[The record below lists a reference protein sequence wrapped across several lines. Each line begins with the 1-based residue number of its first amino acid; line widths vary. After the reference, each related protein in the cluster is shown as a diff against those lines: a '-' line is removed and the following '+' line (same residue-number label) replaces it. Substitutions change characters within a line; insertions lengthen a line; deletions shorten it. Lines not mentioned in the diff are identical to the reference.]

1 MRRFNAFVFMNN
13 AERLSRAQA
22 IYHQLKELMGE
33 DSDLYPAC
41 DHLQDFIND
50 LKFDIKEGAE

>member
-1 MRRFNAFVFMNN
+1 MNN

-22 IYHQLKELMGE
+22 LYHQLKELMGE

-50 LKFDIKEGAE
+50 LKFDIKEGAK